1 MQQCRACSNFYNE
14 SRYISLFLLQVDK
27 ESPMPKRST
36 RSRRSVNASS
46 HLPEITEQ
54 TTGDSEEVSEL
65 VYLLANTFTNVLAY
79 WLKVE

>member
-1 MQQCRACSNFYNE
+1 
-14 SRYISLFLLQVDK
+14 
-27 ESPMPKRST
+27 MPKRST

-54 TTGDSEEVSEL
+54 TTGDSEEVSGL
-65 VYLLANTFTNVLAY
+65 VYLLVNTFNNVLAY